1 MNKKLW
7 KILARTALAVWFLI
21 LVDRDGLKGKP
32 TGENREP
39 QTANREP
46 RTANREPQTAN
57 RESQTAN
64 REPRTANR
72 EPQTANREPLNVSG
86 FRIKKIASGR
96 IFTPNG
102 DDWWNRYF
110 EICYEN
116 LGDAIIS
123 AKIYDIKGR
132 YVSGMT
138 NDRNKEILRWDG
150 KDIKGKLLRGGVYI
164 YQIEISGYET
174 AVIKG
179 AVILAR

>member
-1 MNKKLW
+1 MNRKLW
-7 KILARTALAVWFLI
+7 KLFLRTVVAVWFFI

-32 TGENREP
+32 ITDNRQPSNTG
-39 QTANREP
+39 
-46 RTANREPQTAN
+46 
-57 RESQTAN
+57 
-64 REPRTANR
+64 
-72 EPQTANREPLNVSG
+72 G
-86 FRIKKIASGR
+86 FSIKKITSGR
-96 IFTPNG
+96 IFTPNA
-102 DDWWNRYF
+102 DDWNRYF

-132 YVSGMT
+132 YVSAMT
-138 NDRNKEILRWDG
+138 NVWGKEILRWDG